1 MAAQTILVTGG
12 AGYIGSLLV
21 RQLLE
26 KGYDVRVV
34 DILRAGGESIIALLG
49 HSRFSFQNADVR
61 DEEAMIQALHGVWG
75 VVHLAAVVGDPA
87 CANEPDLARQVN
99 LEATRCLYALA
110 EQAGVHRF
118 VFSSTCSNYGKMEAE
133 DGYVDESSPLRP
145 VSLYAETK
153 VAAESYLLG
162 QPRDNRC
169 KPTALRFATVY
180 GISPRVR
187 FDLTVN
193 HFTKDLVLG
202 RELVVYGGQFWRP
215 YCHVRDLARS
225 VEVVLAAEA
234 GTVGFEVFNVGDT
247 RENYQKQQICEL
259 ILREVPEARIRYVHK
274 AEDPRDYRVRFDK
287 IKALLGFEVTRSVQD
302 GIREIKHLLEN
313 GFILDPDDT
322 KYYNAVTR
330 HVPAT

>member
-1 MAAQTILVTGG
+1 MTAQTILVTGG

-34 DILRAGGESIIALLG
+34 DILRAGGESLIALLD
-49 HSRFSFQNADVR
+49 HPRFSFQHADVR
-61 DEEAMIQALHGVWG
+61 DEEAMAQALQDVWG

-87 CANEPDLARQVN
+87 CAHEPDLAQHVN
-99 LEATRCLYALA
+99 LEATKRLYWLA
-110 EQAGVHRF
+110 EQGGVHRF

-133 DGYVDESSPLRP
+133 DSYVDESSPLRP

-162 QPRDNRC
+162 QPRDNCC

-202 RELVVYGGQFWRP
+202 RELVVFGGQFWRP

-225 VEVVLAAEA
+225 VEVVLSAEA
-234 GTVGFEVFNVGDT
+234 EAVGFEVFNVGAT
-247 RENYQKQQICEL
+247 RENHQKQQICKL
-259 ILREVPEARIRYVHK
+259 VQREVPDARIRYVHK
-274 AEDPRDYRVRFDK
+274 DEDPRDYRVRFDK
-287 IKALLGFEVTRSVQD
+287 IKAHLGFEITRNVPD

-313 GFILDPDDT
+313 GFILNPDDP
-322 KYYNAVTR
+322 KYYNIVPT
-330 HVPAT
+330 HVPAA